1 MAWVAV
7 GAAAVGAVGSAY
19 AGRQAANA
27 QGRASEANIAE
38 QRRQFDQLQ
47 ANQQPYMGYGQG
59 SGGIGGLQ
67 ALANGDYSGFMNSPD
82 YLASQKAGLYALD
95 HSASARGRL
104 NSGGFAADLQ
114 NAGQDHA
121 AGFLGNYRNSLQ
133 WGANLGQNAAAG
145 VGQAGQNMANANA
158 NSRNGYADAQA
169 TGYGAMAGGLS
180 SLAGAFAGAYRP
192 GGSSYGGGFGVPAQ
206 GSGTM
211 AGFGGTPNYQSG
223 GAGTFWGSP

>member
-27 QGRASEANIAE
+27 HGRASEANIAE

-95 HSASARGRL
+95 HSASARDWRETFGRTIKIDARPL
-104 NSGGFAADLQ
+104 LMLWPFGPVALVSAD
-114 NAGQDHA
+114 G
-121 AGFLGNYRNSLQ
+121 
-133 WGANLGQNAAAG
+133 
-145 VGQAGQNMANANA
+145 
-158 NSRNGYADAQA
+158 
-169 TGYGAMAGGLS
+169 TS
-180 SLAGAFAGAYRP
+180 SNII
-192 GGSSYGGGFGVPAQ
+192 V
-206 GSGTM
+206 SGT
-211 AGFGGTPNYQSG
+211 AGYC
-223 GAGTFWGSP
+223 